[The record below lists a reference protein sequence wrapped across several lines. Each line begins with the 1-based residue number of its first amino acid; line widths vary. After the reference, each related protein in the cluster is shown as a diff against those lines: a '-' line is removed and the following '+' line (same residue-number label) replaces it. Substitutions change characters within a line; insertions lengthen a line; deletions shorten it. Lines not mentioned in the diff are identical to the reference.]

1 MAQHDDDDAL
11 EARDEDES
19 ERPDFTQSRRWR
31 WVLLGGS
38 VLFLLALA
46 LPVFLQACEAGRAP
60 APTPTPSTPL
70 DFDLPA
76 ADGSTVRLSE
86 AAQGYDYVVVV
97 FYRGFF

>member
-11 EARDEDES
+11 EARGEDES

-38 VLFLLALA
+38 ILFLLALA

-60 APTPTPSTPL
+60 APTPTPSAPL
-70 DFDLPA
+70 DFNLPA

-86 AAQGYDYVVVV
+86 AARDYDYVVVV

>member
-11 EARDEDES
+11 DLPDEDD
-19 ERPDFTQSRRWR
+19 ERPDFTRSRPWR

-38 VLFLLALA
+38 LLFLLALI
-46 LPVFLQACEAGRAP
+46 LPVALQACEAGSAP
-60 APTPTPSTPL
+60 APTPTPSSPL

-76 ADGSTVRLSE
+76 ADGSNVRLSE
-86 AAQGYDYVVVV
+86 AARDYDYVVVV

>member
-11 EARDEDES
+11 DLPDEDDDEPS
-19 ERPDFTQSRRWR
+19 DFTRSRPWR

-46 LPVFLQACEAGRAP
+46 LPVFLQACEASRAP
-60 APTPTPSTPL
+60 APTPTPSAPL

-76 ADGSTVRLSE
+76 ADGSNVRLSE
-86 AAQGYDYVVVV
+86 TARNHDYVVVV